1 MEFLTFIGSF
11 LGGGTLGAL
20 INWLRSDRADRKKRR
35 IDFLNDQIRKLYGPV
50 YFFTFQN
57 KKLFELNKRFMDAID
72 NKIVVDT
79 TIEIANDFI
88 KPVLE
93 NNNKIYEIFNDN
105 YSYIDPEDI
114 DSFAIFYE
122 NHIRLNIEKDEN
134 GRIRTPMPVLHKV
147 GNISFMR
154 PEFIKNIE
162 TKFTKKKQEL
172 ENLLK
177 N

>member
-1 MEFLTFIGSF
+1 MELLAFFGSL

-20 INWLRSDRADRKKRR
+20 VNWLRSDRAERKNRR
-35 IDFLNDQIRKLYGPV
+35 INFLNEQIRKLYGPV
-50 YFFTFQN
+50 YFFTLQN
-57 KKLFELNKRFMDAID
+57 KKLFELNQRFLDAVD
-72 NKIVVDT
+72 NKIVVDI

-93 NNNKIYEIFNDN
+93 NNNKIYEIFNDS

-114 DSFAIFYE
+114 DTFAIFYE
-122 NHIRLNIEKDEN
+122 HHIRLNIETDEK
-134 GRIRTPMPVLHKV
+134 GRIRTPIPVLRKV

-154 PEFIKNIE
+154 PEFINNIE
-162 TKFTKKKQEL
+162 SKFTEKKKEL
-172 ENLLK
+172 KKLLT